1 MPHLCIIK
9 LLKNMIQ
16 QLNKTNFTETIENN
30 HVVLVDFYAD
40 WCGPCKALHP
50 TLEALDEEFK
60 DKVSITKINID
71 KNPELSQQFD
81 VKSIPA
87 LFYFKN
93 GKMVGRQ
100 NGLQPKN
107 VLSNNLNNLLLVSE

>member
-1 MPHLCIIK
+1 
-9 LLKNMIQ
+9 MIQ
-16 QLNKTNFTETIENN
+16 QLNKTNFTETIEKNQ
-30 HVVLVDFYAD
+30 VVLVDFYAD

-60 DKVSITKINID
+60 GKVSITKINID

-107 VLSNNLNNLLLVSE
+107 VLSKNLNNLLTNNQF